1 MHFLIGTGYCF
12 NTPPARDAAAL
23 RMAIS
28 DSRFTDLVR
37 LLSWKVLG
45 WWSGI
50 GWSGGRGLG
59 GVVGIRWMVGDVV
72 SVAWGCG
79 GGRITH
85 GVDMGGG
92 EGVGSGQVAWWMWCP
107 ELYPPNTLVCHGP
120 T

>member
-1 MHFLIGTGYCF
+1 MEECIFLIGTGYCF

-59 GVVGIRWMVGDVV
+59 GVVVGDWVEWLGDIV
-72 SVAWGCG
+72 GCGSGGCG
-79 GGRITH
+79 GCRIVH
-85 GVDMGGG
+85 GV
-92 EGVGSGQVAWWMWCP
+92 VGWIGW
-107 ELYPPNTLVCHGP
+107 TH
-120 T
+120 